1 MIPTRRRVRPLA
13 AVVAAG
19 VVGAGIV
26 VGALFV
32 QGPDRQQIVAERGAV
47 VMPFDLDA
55 TTHHFVPTVDG
66 GVQTVVADDP
76 TDAGQV
82 QLVQS
87 HLQGEAEAFA
97 RGDFGDPERIHGTEM
112 PGLAV
117 LRNSAGSLAVE
128 YQARGD
134 GAELTFTSAD
144 PAVVAALHDWFAAQ
158 TSDHGRHAE

>member
-1 MIPTRRRVRPLA
+1 MIPTRRRVVPLV

-19 VVGAGIV
+19 VLGAGIV
-26 VGALFV
+26 VGALVV

-55 TTHHFVPTVDG
+55 TTHRFVPTVDG
-66 GVQTVVADDP
+66 GVQTVVADNP

-82 QLVQS
+82 RLVQS

-97 RGDFGDPERIHGTEM
+97 RGDFGDPERIHGAEM

-128 YQARGD
+128 YRARDD
-134 GAELTFTSAD
+134 GAELTFASAD
-144 PAVVAALHDWFAAQ
+144 PVVVAALHDWFAAQ
-158 TSDHGRHAE
+158 TSDHGSHAE